1 MMANVPGMLDT
12 AVTFDGVTYTFTQET
27 PFSEQAVITIPAHY
41 FEDFLAAIQ
50 VAKNDSE
57 Q

>member
-1 MMANVPGMLDT
+1 MANVPGMLDT